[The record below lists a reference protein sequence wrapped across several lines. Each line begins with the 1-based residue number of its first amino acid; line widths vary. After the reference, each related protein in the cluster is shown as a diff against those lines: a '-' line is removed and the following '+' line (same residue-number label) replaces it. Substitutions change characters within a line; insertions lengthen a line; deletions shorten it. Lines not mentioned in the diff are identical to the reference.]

1 MVETEQR
8 AGRVATAATQTGAVR
23 DLLFQD
29 DRDSGRD
36 VGSPAKKLRGAHDEI
51 VVASRQGRIVAGK
64 TNLVVVL
71 RSFDRDPVRERNRR
85 HQRFDFVKPIG
96 ATALDLE
103 GKIDFRRR
111 RKLHI
116 LQFVHQA
123 PQNNRMKSPAAE
135 KIIVAL
141 DVATEKEALALMV
154 LLSGEVGAFK
164 IGLQSYTTT
173 GPGLIRAAFLLG
185 PVFLDLKLHD
195 IPNTVAK
202 AVESAGKLGVKM
214 LTIHLSGGSEMIRAA
229 VAARSNNMLLLGVT
243 VLTSSTDKT
252 LAEIG
257 IAEKTSDHV
266 LRLARLGVANGI
278 DGLVASPHEARMLR
292 DEFGDKIKIVTPG
305 IRPAESDPGDQK
317 RFATPREAIDAGA
330 DYLVIGRPVTGTVDP
345 KAAVQR
351 IVEELA

>member
-1 MVETEQR
+1 
-8 AGRVATAATQTGAVR
+8 
-23 DLLFQD
+23 
-29 DRDSGRD
+29 
-36 VGSPAKKLRGAHDEI
+36 
-51 VVASRQGRIVAGK
+51 
-64 TNLVVVL
+64 
-71 RSFDRDPVRERNRR
+71 
-85 HQRFDFVKPIG
+85 
-96 ATALDLE
+96 
-103 GKIDFRRR
+103 
-111 RKLHI
+111 
-116 LQFVHQA
+116 
-123 PQNNRMKSPAAE
+123 MKSPAAE

-229 VAARSNNMLLLGVT
+229 VAARSDDMLLLGVT

-266 LRLARLGVANGI
+266 LRLARLGVIAERGG
-278 DGLVASPHEARMLR
+278 DDRARVVQERLR
-292 DEFGDKIKIVTPG
+292 M
-305 IRPAESDPGDQK
+305 A
-317 RFATPREAIDAGA
+317 
-330 DYLVIGRPVTGTVDP
+330 
-345 KAAVQR
+345 
-351 IVEELA
+351 